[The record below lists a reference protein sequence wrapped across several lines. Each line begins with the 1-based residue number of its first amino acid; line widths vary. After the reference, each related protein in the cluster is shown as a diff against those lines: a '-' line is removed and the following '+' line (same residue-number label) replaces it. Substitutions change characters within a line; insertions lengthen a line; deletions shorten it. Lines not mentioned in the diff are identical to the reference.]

1 MDINGIMGA
10 QSSSPLGSAD
20 NSKEM
25 GKEEFLQLL
34 IAQMRHQDPLN
45 PMEGTE
51 FASQLAQFN
60 SVEQLINVNGGIANL
75 AAAQDMMSTGLNNSL
90 AATLTGKSVTV
101 MSNQIGFDGSD
112 ASEMKFRL
120 NNLASEINIEVRD
133 ASGSVVRTET
143 LENYG
148 AGDHSWSWDGKTS
161 AGQTVPEGTYSFEIA
176 AKNEDDEVSVLSFI
190 EGTAERVRFTG
201 EGVKLLVNGVLLPL
215 EDVEQIGI

>member
-60 SVEQLINVNGGIANL
+60 SVEQLINV
-75 AAAQDMMSTGLNNSL
+75 
-90 AATLTGKSVTV
+90 
-101 MSNQIGFDGSD
+101 
-112 ASEMKFRL
+112 
-120 NNLASEINIEVRD
+120 
-133 ASGSVVRTET
+133 
-143 LENYG
+143 
-148 AGDHSWSWDGKTS
+148 
-161 AGQTVPEGTYSFEIA
+161 
-176 AKNEDDEVSVLSFI
+176 
-190 EGTAERVRFTG
+190 
-201 EGVKLLVNGVLLPL
+201 
-215 EDVEQIGI
+215 